1 MTRKVL
7 ALVLA
12 FTAGAIVGHV
22 TVPQIGSRFA
32 AYGVVMAQTRKPVL
46 VTRLYTGPDNQT
58 HAEEVEL
65 KFTPGRPAEVSKL
78 LAVNAAELHR
88 TAGGN
93 VEDWHRA
100 PRCQYVITLSGHGE
114 LEVAGGKKIPVGPG
128 HIELIEDT
136 TGKGHIT
143 RVTGSE
149 DRVYLFLPLADQT
162 GK

>member
-1 MTRKVL
+1 MIRRI
-7 ALVLA
+7 LA
-12 FTAGAIVGHV
+12 FIFTFALGAVVGHLA
-22 TVPQIGSRFA
+22 VPSAGVQFA
-32 AYGVVMAQTRKPVL
+32 DHGVVFAQTKNPIFM
-46 VTRLYTGPDNQT
+46 TRLYTGPDNQT
-58 HAEEVEL
+58 HAEEIEL
-65 KFTPGRPAEVSKL
+65 TFAAGNPSDVSKMMP
-78 LAVNAAELHR
+78 VTGVELHR
-88 TAGGN
+88 GAAGR
-93 VEDWHRA
+93 VSDWHPG
-100 PRCQYVITLSGHGE
+100 PRRQYVITLSGRGE